1 MGVDIPA
8 LVLLTEAKGMPLEQ
22 LIQMIEAAILT
33 SYSETPEANRYARV
47 QLDRETG
54 DIAIY
59 VPTFNELGERV
70 SEDVLEVEGFD
81 RMATS
86 TARQTIKMQMR
97 ATNDA
102 EIVGE
107 FTASV
112 GDVISGIIQQGRDP
126 KMIHVNLGRIEGKI
140 PPQDQVP
147 GEVYTHGERIK
158 CFVVEVKQGLKGPEI
173 MLSRSHPG
181 LVKQLFALEVPEVK
195 DGIVEIMG
203 VSREAGHRTKIA
215 VKSHRAGVSPKGS
228 LIGPLGARSRAVMD
242 ELNGEKI
249 DIVDYDE
256 DPAQTLNRIRS
267 LSQQEIVAVLLGL
280 DLIGKDL
287 PEDREDLKG
296 DIEDLRTKLGS
307 EIARIVDASPAQDSQ
322 INSLISQAFARK
334 RRLAITY
341 YSPTDDQ
348 VSIREITPLQLTTS
362 ENRDFLIAFCES
374 AGGQRTFRVDRIQS
388 ATLLESP
395 ASEIPTSSAND
406 IRTVATVKIS
416 ENIRRCRESLGA
428 FVSGDGP
435 TVQVSTYSYGW
446 LSRTVMSAAGAM
458 EVTSSAK
465 IREGIA
471 ILAGKALDLYR

>member
-8 LVLLTEAKGMPLEQ
+8 LVQLTEAKGMPLEQ
-22 LIQMIEAAILT
+22 LIQMIEAAVLT
-33 SYSETPEANRYARV
+33 AYTETPEPNRYARV

-54 DIAIY
+54 DIQIF

-86 TARQTIKMQMR
+86 TARQTIKQQMR

-107 FTASV
+107 FTTSV

-140 PPQDQVP
+140 PPQEQVP

-181 LVKQLFALEVPEVK
+181 LVKQLFALEVPEVI
-195 DGIVEIMG
+195 DGFVEIMG

-215 VKSHRAGVSPKGS
+215 VRSHRAGVSPKGS

-256 DPAQTLNRIRS
+256 DPAKFVAHALAPAKVSSVTIVDELSRS
-267 LSQQEIVAVLLGL
+267 AKVVVPDYQLSLA
-280 DLIGKDL
+280 IGKD
-287 PEDREDLKG
+287 G
-296 DIEDLRTKLGS
+296 QN
-307 EIARIVDASPAQDSQ
+307 A
-322 INSLISQAFARK
+322 
-334 RRLAITY
+334 RLAARLTGWRIDIHPDTPA
-341 YSPTDDQ
+341 PT
-348 VSIREITPLQLTTS
+348 
-362 ENRDFLIAFCES
+362 A
-374 AGGQRTFRVDRIQS
+374 
-388 ATLLESP
+388 
-395 ASEIPTSSAND
+395 
-406 IRTVATVKIS
+406 
-416 ENIRRCRESLGA
+416 
-428 FVSGDGP
+428 
-435 TVQVSTYSYGW
+435 
-446 LSRTVMSAAGAM
+446 
-458 EVTSSAK
+458 
-465 IREGIA
+465 
-471 ILAGKALDLYR
+471 

>member
-1 MGVDIPA
+1 MGVDISA
-8 LVLLTEAKGMPLEQ
+8 LIQLTEAKGMPLEQ
-22 LIQMIEAAILT
+22 LIQMIEAAVLT
-33 SYSETPEANRYARV
+33 NYAESPDANRYARV

-54 DIAIY
+54 EIQIF
-59 VPTFNELGERV
+59 VPTFNELGERI
-70 SEDVLEVEGFD
+70 SEDLLEVEGFD

-86 TARQTIKMQMR
+86 TARQTIKQQMR

-107 FTASV
+107 FTTSV

-140 PPQDQVP
+140 PPQEQVP

-215 VKSHRAGVSPKGS
+215 VRSHRAGVSPKGS

-256 DPAQTLNRIRS
+256 DPAKFVAHALAPAKVSSVTIVDELSRS
-267 LSQQEIVAVLLGL
+267 AKVVVPDYQLSLA
-280 DLIGKDL
+280 IGKD
-287 PEDREDLKG
+287 G
-296 DIEDLRTKLGS
+296 QN
-307 EIARIVDASPAQDSQ
+307 A
-322 INSLISQAFARK
+322 
-334 RRLAITY
+334 RLAARLTGWRIDIHPDTPA
-341 YSPTDDQ
+341 PT
-348 VSIREITPLQLTTS
+348 
-362 ENRDFLIAFCES
+362 A
-374 AGGQRTFRVDRIQS
+374 
-388 ATLLESP
+388 
-395 ASEIPTSSAND
+395 
-406 IRTVATVKIS
+406 
-416 ENIRRCRESLGA
+416 
-428 FVSGDGP
+428 
-435 TVQVSTYSYGW
+435 
-446 LSRTVMSAAGAM
+446 
-458 EVTSSAK
+458 
-465 IREGIA
+465 
-471 ILAGKALDLYR
+471 

>member
-1 MGVDIPA
+1 
-8 LVLLTEAKGMPLEQ
+8 MPLEQ
-22 LIQMIEAAILT
+22 LIQMIEAEILT
-33 SYSETPEANRYARV
+33 AYTETPEPNRYARV

-59 VPTFNELGERV
+59 VPAFNELGERV

-81 RMATS
+81 RIATS
-86 TARQTIKMQMR
+86 TARKTIKMQMR

-140 PPQDQVP
+140 PPQEQVP

-215 VKSHRAGVSPKGS
+215 VRSHRAGVSPKGS

-242 ELNGEKI
+242 ELKGEKI

-256 DPAQTLNRIRS
+256 DPVKYVAHALAPAKVSSVTIVDELSRS
-267 LSQQEIVAVLLGL
+267 AKVVVPDYQLSLA
-280 DLIGKDL
+280 IGKD
-287 PEDREDLKG
+287 G
-296 DIEDLRTKLGS
+296 QN
-307 EIARIVDASPAQDSQ
+307 A
-322 INSLISQAFARK
+322 
-334 RRLAITY
+334 RLAARLTGWRIDIHPDTPA
-341 YSPTDDQ
+341 PT
-348 VSIREITPLQLTTS
+348 
-362 ENRDFLIAFCES
+362 A
-374 AGGQRTFRVDRIQS
+374 
-388 ATLLESP
+388 
-395 ASEIPTSSAND
+395 
-406 IRTVATVKIS
+406 
-416 ENIRRCRESLGA
+416 
-428 FVSGDGP
+428 
-435 TVQVSTYSYGW
+435 
-446 LSRTVMSAAGAM
+446 
-458 EVTSSAK
+458 
-465 IREGIA
+465 
-471 ILAGKALDLYR
+471 

>member
-140 PPQDQVP
+140 PPQEQVP

-215 VKSHRAGVSPKGS
+215 VKSHRTGVSPKGS

-256 DPAQTLNRIRS
+256 DPAKYVAHALAPAKVSSVTIVDELSRS
-267 LSQQEIVAVLLGL
+267 AKVIVPDYQLSLA
-280 DLIGKDL
+280 IGKD
-287 PEDREDLKG
+287 G
-296 DIEDLRTKLGS
+296 QN
-307 EIARIVDASPAQDSQ
+307 A
-322 INSLISQAFARK
+322 
-334 RRLAITY
+334 RLAARLTGWRIDIH
-341 YSPTDDQ
+341 PD
-348 VSIREITPLQLTTS
+348 TPL
-362 ENRDFLIAFCES
+362 
-374 AGGQRTFRVDRIQS
+374 
-388 ATLLESP
+388 
-395 ASEIPTSSAND
+395 PTA
-406 IRTVATVKIS
+406 
-416 ENIRRCRESLGA
+416 
-428 FVSGDGP
+428 
-435 TVQVSTYSYGW
+435 
-446 LSRTVMSAAGAM
+446 
-458 EVTSSAK
+458 
-465 IREGIA
+465 
-471 ILAGKALDLYR
+471 

>member
-140 PPQDQVP
+140 PPQEQVP
-147 GEVYTHGERIK
+147 GEVYTHGARIK

-256 DPAQTLNRIRS
+256 DPAKYVAHALAPAKVSSVTIVDELSRS
-267 LSQQEIVAVLLGL
+267 AKVIVPDYQLSLA
-280 DLIGKDL
+280 IGKD
-287 PEDREDLKG
+287 G
-296 DIEDLRTKLGS
+296 QN
-307 EIARIVDASPAQDSQ
+307 A
-322 INSLISQAFARK
+322 
-334 RRLAITY
+334 RLAARLTGWRIDIH
-341 YSPTDDQ
+341 PD
-348 VSIREITPLQLTTS
+348 TPL
-362 ENRDFLIAFCES
+362 
-374 AGGQRTFRVDRIQS
+374 
-388 ATLLESP
+388 
-395 ASEIPTSSAND
+395 PTA
-406 IRTVATVKIS
+406 
-416 ENIRRCRESLGA
+416 
-428 FVSGDGP
+428 
-435 TVQVSTYSYGW
+435 
-446 LSRTVMSAAGAM
+446 
-458 EVTSSAK
+458 
-465 IREGIA
+465 
-471 ILAGKALDLYR
+471 

>member
-8 LVLLTEAKGMPLEQ
+8 LVLLTDAKGMPLEE

-33 SYSETPEANRYARV
+33 AYAETPEPNRYARV

-140 PPQDQVP
+140 PPQEQVP

-195 DGIVEIMG
+195 EGIVEIMG

-228 LIGPLGARSRAVMD
+228 LIGPLGSRSRAVMD

-256 DPAQTLNRIRS
+256 DPAKYVAHALAPAKVSSVTIVDELSRS
-267 LSQQEIVAVLLGL
+267 AKVIVPDYQLSLA
-280 DLIGKDL
+280 IGKD
-287 PEDREDLKG
+287 G
-296 DIEDLRTKLGS
+296 QN
-307 EIARIVDASPAQDSQ
+307 A
-322 INSLISQAFARK
+322 
-334 RRLAITY
+334 RLAARLTGWRIDIHPDTPA
-341 YSPTDDQ
+341 PT
-348 VSIREITPLQLTTS
+348 
-362 ENRDFLIAFCES
+362 A
-374 AGGQRTFRVDRIQS
+374 
-388 ATLLESP
+388 
-395 ASEIPTSSAND
+395 
-406 IRTVATVKIS
+406 
-416 ENIRRCRESLGA
+416 
-428 FVSGDGP
+428 
-435 TVQVSTYSYGW
+435 
-446 LSRTVMSAAGAM
+446 
-458 EVTSSAK
+458 
-465 IREGIA
+465 
-471 ILAGKALDLYR
+471 

>member
-8 LVLLTEAKGMPLEQ
+8 LVLLTDAKGMPLEQ
-22 LIQMIEAAILT
+22 LIQMIEAEILT
-33 SYSETPEANRYARV
+33 AYTETPEPNRYARV

-59 VPTFNELGERV
+59 VPAFNELGERV

-81 RMATS
+81 RIATS
-86 TARQTIKMQMR
+86 TARKTIKMQMR

-140 PPQDQVP
+140 PPQEQVP

-215 VKSHRAGVSPKGS
+215 VRSHRAGVSPKGS

-242 ELNGEKI
+242 ELKGEKI

-256 DPAQTLNRIRS
+256 DPVKY
-267 LSQQEIVAVLLGL
+267 VAHALAPAKVSSV
-280 DLIGKDL
+280 
-287 PEDREDLKG
+287 
-296 DIEDLRTKLGS
+296 T
-307 EIARIVDASPAQDSQ
+307 IVD
-322 INSLISQAFARK
+322 
-334 RRLAITY
+334 
-341 YSPTDDQ
+341 
-348 VSIREITPLQLTTS
+348 E
-362 ENRDFLIAFCES
+362 
-374 AGGQRTFRVDRIQS
+374 
-388 ATLLESP
+388 
-395 ASEIPTSSAND
+395 
-406 IRTVATVKIS
+406 
-416 ENIRRCRESLGA
+416 
-428 FVSGDGP
+428 
-435 TVQVSTYSYGW
+435 
-446 LSRTVMSAAGAM
+446 LSR
-458 EVTSSAK
+458 SAK
-465 IREGIA
+465 VIVPDYQ
-471 ILAGKALDLYR
+471 LS

>member
-22 LIQMIEAAILT
+22 LIQMIEAEILT
-33 SYSETPEANRYARV
+33 AYTETPEPNRYARV

-59 VPTFNELGERV
+59 VPAFNELGERV
-70 SEDVLEVEGFD
+70 SEDILEVEGFD
-81 RMATS
+81 RIATS
-86 TARQTIKMQMR
+86 TARKTIKMQMR

-140 PPQDQVP
+140 PPQEQVP

-215 VKSHRAGVSPKGS
+215 VRSHRAGVSPKGS

-242 ELNGEKI
+242 ELKGEKI

-256 DPAQTLNRIRS
+256 DPVKYVAHALAPAKVSSVTIVDELSRS
-267 LSQQEIVAVLLGL
+267 AKVVVPDYQLSLA
-280 DLIGKDL
+280 IGKD
-287 PEDREDLKG
+287 G
-296 DIEDLRTKLGS
+296 QN
-307 EIARIVDASPAQDSQ
+307 A
-322 INSLISQAFARK
+322 
-334 RRLAITY
+334 RLAARLTGWRIDIHPDTPA
-341 YSPTDDQ
+341 PT
-348 VSIREITPLQLTTS
+348 
-362 ENRDFLIAFCES
+362 A
-374 AGGQRTFRVDRIQS
+374 
-388 ATLLESP
+388 
-395 ASEIPTSSAND
+395 
-406 IRTVATVKIS
+406 
-416 ENIRRCRESLGA
+416 
-428 FVSGDGP
+428 
-435 TVQVSTYSYGW
+435 
-446 LSRTVMSAAGAM
+446 
-458 EVTSSAK
+458 
-465 IREGIA
+465 
-471 ILAGKALDLYR
+471 

>member
-1 MGVDIPA
+1 MGVDIPS
-8 LVLLTEAKGMPLEQ
+8 LVLLTDAKGMPLEQ
-22 LIQMIEAAILT
+22 LIQMIEAEILT
-33 SYSETPEANRYARV
+33 AYTETPEPNRYARV

-59 VPTFNELGERV
+59 VPAFNELGERV

-81 RMATS
+81 RIATS
-86 TARQTIKMQMR
+86 TARKTIKMQMR

-140 PPQDQVP
+140 PPQEQVP

-215 VKSHRAGVSPKGS
+215 VRSHRAGVSPKGS

-242 ELNGEKI
+242 ELKGEKI

-256 DPAQTLNRIRS
+256 DPVKYVAHALAPAKVSSVTIVDELSRS
-267 LSQQEIVAVLLGL
+267 AKVIVPDYQLSLA
-280 DLIGKDL
+280 IGKD
-287 PEDREDLKG
+287 G
-296 DIEDLRTKLGS
+296 QN
-307 EIARIVDASPAQDSQ
+307 A
-322 INSLISQAFARK
+322 
-334 RRLAITY
+334 RLAARLTGWRIDIHPDTPA
-341 YSPTDDQ
+341 PT
-348 VSIREITPLQLTTS
+348 
-362 ENRDFLIAFCES
+362 A
-374 AGGQRTFRVDRIQS
+374 
-388 ATLLESP
+388 
-395 ASEIPTSSAND
+395 
-406 IRTVATVKIS
+406 
-416 ENIRRCRESLGA
+416 
-428 FVSGDGP
+428 
-435 TVQVSTYSYGW
+435 
-446 LSRTVMSAAGAM
+446 
-458 EVTSSAK
+458 
-465 IREGIA
+465 
-471 ILAGKALDLYR
+471 

>member
-1 MGVDIPA
+1 
-8 LVLLTEAKGMPLEQ
+8 
-22 LIQMIEAAILT
+22 MIEAAVLT
-33 SYSETPEANRYARV
+33 AYTETPEPNRYARV

-54 DIAIY
+54 DIQIF

-86 TARQTIKMQMR
+86 TARQTIKQQMR

-107 FTASV
+107 FTTSV

-140 PPQDQVP
+140 PPQEQVP

-181 LVKQLFALEVPEVK
+181 LVKQLFALEVPEIK

-215 VKSHRAGVSPKGS
+215 VRSLRAGVSPKGS

-249 DIVDYDE
+249 DIVDFDE
-256 DPAQTLNRIRS
+256 DPTKYVAHALAPAKVTSVTVVDELSRS
-267 LSQQEIVAVLLGL
+267 AKVVVPDYQLSLA
-280 DLIGKDL
+280 IGKD
-287 PEDREDLKG
+287 G
-296 DIEDLRTKLGS
+296 QN
-307 EIARIVDASPAQDSQ
+307 A
-322 INSLISQAFARK
+322 
-334 RRLAITY
+334 RLAARLTGWRIDIHPDTPA
-341 YSPTDDQ
+341 PT
-348 VSIREITPLQLTTS
+348 
-362 ENRDFLIAFCES
+362 A
-374 AGGQRTFRVDRIQS
+374 
-388 ATLLESP
+388 
-395 ASEIPTSSAND
+395 
-406 IRTVATVKIS
+406 
-416 ENIRRCRESLGA
+416 
-428 FVSGDGP
+428 
-435 TVQVSTYSYGW
+435 
-446 LSRTVMSAAGAM
+446 
-458 EVTSSAK
+458 
-465 IREGIA
+465 
-471 ILAGKALDLYR
+471 